1 MAKPL
6 DLTGQRFGSLTVVS
20 RAENN
25 SRGNT
30 QWHCQCDCG
39 GSKIVLGYDLT
50 HGRTTTCGCKAY
62 LKDKPSPKRV
72 DIVGKKFGKLT
83 VISLNEERSKNGVL
97 YWNCLCDCG
106 NTFVASGSNLKNGN
120 ASHCGCSKKETL
132 AKYDDLTGKR
142 YGRLTV
148 SELAYHENGI
158 VYWKCICDCGNQK
171 IVRASDLRN
180 GHTSSC
186 GCLLKESR
194 RRNALTR
201 SLENRD
207 LPTDAETYR
216 NLQKIF
222 YGMHR
227 RCSDKYCKPEHYHDR
242 GISVC
247 EEWKEFDCFLSWALA
262 NGYKIGLTIDRIDN
276 NRGYSPDNCRWATSK
291 EQQNN
296 KRDNVYITID
306 GVTKTMKQWSE
317 YYGLNYGMVRGR
329 RQRGWPQSRWFEPK
343 HSK

>member
-6 DLTGQRFGSLTVVS
+6 DLTGQRFGNLTVVS

-30 QWHCQCDCG
+30 QWNCKCDCG
-39 GSKIVLGYDLT
+39 GSKIVPGYDLT

-62 LKDKPSPKRV
+62 LKDKPSPNRV

-83 VISLNEERSKNGVL
+83 VISLNDERSKNGVL

-106 NTFVASGSNLKNGN
+106 NTFVASGSNLKSGN
-120 ASHCGCSKKETL
+120 ATHCGCSKKETL

-171 IVRASDLRN
+171 IVKASYLRAGR
-180 GHTSSC
+180 TSSC
-186 GCLLKESR
+186 GCLLRESR
-194 RRNALTR
+194 RKNALTR

-227 RCSDKYCKPEHYHDR
+227 RCSDKYSRPEHYHDR

-276 NRGYSPDNCRWATSK
+276 NRGYSPDNCRWATNK

-317 YYGLNYGMVRGR
+317 YYGLNYGMVRVR

-343 HSK
+343 HTK